1 MPVRPSRSLR
11 PRHARRAA
19 ARSAFGIEPL
29 EPRLALA
36 VVEASFTA
44 DNHYALYYGDA
55 NGSGLTFVGRNEP
68 GPAGNPGTWNWSK
81 PESFAFDAPAGSHL
95 FLVA

>member
-1 MPVRPSRSLR
+1 MPVSPTYSLR
-11 PRHARRAA
+11 PRHARRSRCAA

-55 NGSGLTFVGRNEP
+55 HGSGLTFVGRNEP
-68 GPAGNPGTWNWSK
+68 GPAG
-81 PESFAFDAPAGSHL
+81 
-95 FLVA
+95 

>member
-11 PRHARRAA
+11 PRHASRGRCAV

-36 VVEASFTA
+36 VVQASFTA
-44 DNHYALYYGDA
+44 DNHSALYYGDA
-55 NGSGLTFVGRNEP
+55 DGSQLTFVGRNEP
-68 GPAGNPGTWNWSK
+68 GPSGNPG
-81 PESFAFDAPAGSHL
+81 HL
-95 FLVA
+95 ELVCARVLCL